1 MSPKT
6 PGHAVCAVTGGAV
19 TAVPPPSPVR
29 FHRSCCGLA
38 RTGVTDV
45 SGAVC
50 ACDSAWVRLP
60 RPSAPR
66 FSPCLC
72 GVPGALFLLRAEQ
85 PAPPSPPTSPGE
97 GRARS
102 PWSERASG
110 STLITMAAGASR
122 EGAAPRPRPGSRV
135 TGSLCQ
141 QTGAGCVFCPTSAL
155 TGGGVR
161 GILPPPPRSRGSLLP
176 STPQL
181 LKGLSQRLWAGG
193 RPQRL
198 QETRA
203 RPACRHGNAG
213 LAGASGWMI
222 DVGGP
227 AQVSHW
233 EGWTPPIP
241 PGLTLQGLD
250 LGNPIVSPTRTP
262 QGLESQPPAP
272 PATFPDQEMLWR
284 RLPQPRRGGCPP
296 CGRGKVDRRRAQSC
310 SPPARERHASRGL
323 RRSVLGAC
331 SVLPPSLSFD
341 VSPLP

>member
-1 MSPKT
+1 M
-6 PGHAVCAVTGGAV
+6 
-19 TAVPPPSPVR
+19 
-29 FHRSCCGLA
+29 
-38 RTGVTDV
+38 
-45 SGAVC
+45 
-50 ACDSAWVRLP
+50 
-60 RPSAPR
+60 
-66 FSPCLC
+66 
-72 GVPGALFLLRAEQ
+72 
-85 PAPPSPPTSPGE
+85 
-97 GRARS
+97 
-102 PWSERASG
+102 
-110 STLITMAAGASR
+110 
-122 EGAAPRPRPGSRV
+122 
-135 TGSLCQ
+135 
-141 QTGAGCVFCPTSAL
+141 FCPTSAL

-161 GILPPPPRSRGSLLP
+161 GVLPPPPRSRGSLLP

-227 AQVSHW
+227 AQAPHW
-233 EGWTPPIP
+233 EGWTPPVP

-284 RLPQPRRGGCPP
+284 RLPQPRRGGPALP
-296 CGRGKVDRRRAQSC
+296 VGGGRWTDAGPRAV
-310 SPPARERHASRGL
+310 PLRPGRPGRDASRGL
-323 RRSVLGAC
+323 RRIVLGAC
-331 SVLPPSLSFD
+331 NALPPSLSFD